1 MHKSKA
7 FHFMNNNKK
16 YTHVISHPDQEI
28 EHDLGRMG
36 MRCKDWSRELVLP
49 EYTLLYSLK
58 FKSFKC
64 FITFPKKKALKYG
77 KINLKM

>member
-49 EYTLLYSLK
+49 ECTLLYSLK
-58 FKSFKC
+58 FKSF
-64 FITFPKKKALKYG
+64 ISQKKALKYG
-77 KINLKM
+77 KTNLKM